1 MNLEDLE
8 IYKIAQKISDIAWKI
23 YGNIPQEFKF
33 KTGQQFL
40 TAADS
45 IGANIAE
52 GYGRYH
58 YKDSLRFY
66 YFARGSLI
74 ETDWWTNLLINRNLI
89 DPIFREELINL
100 LLKEK
105 IKLNKFIASTS
116 SKK

>member
-8 IYKIAQKISDIAWKI
+8 IYKIAQKISDIAWDV
-23 YGNIPQEFKF
+23 YEEIPQEFKF

-45 IGANIAE
+45 IGANISE

-66 YFARGSLI
+66 YIARGSLI
-74 ETDWWTNLLINRNLI
+74 ETDWWTSRLIKRNLI
-89 DPIFREELINL
+89 DNKHKEEMLALITT
-100 LLKEK
+100 ER
-105 IKLNKFIASTS
+105 IKLNKFIASTA
-116 SKK
+116 SK